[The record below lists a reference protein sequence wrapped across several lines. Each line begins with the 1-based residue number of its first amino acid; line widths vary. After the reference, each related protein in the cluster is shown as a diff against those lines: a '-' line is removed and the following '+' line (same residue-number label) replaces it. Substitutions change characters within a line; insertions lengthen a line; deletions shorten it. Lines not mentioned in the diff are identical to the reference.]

1 MECLFYLRNMDV
13 LGNERLAST
22 LRMIRLCAYESV
34 HRYLLR
40 LLDLWWVP
48 GGAVTMR
55 RAIAKS
61 NTRARAQTQRP
72 AQRNLFIDVSII
84 AISDAGTGIQRVVR
98 SIAQHLLADPPA
110 GMTVHLVR
118 ATRKQPYRYA
128 RQYQARL
135 TGQTGLGDE
144 SLLDVQR
151 GDVFL
156 GLDLA
161 GRPLVMRQKELRR
174 WRELGVSCAF
184 VVYDLLP
191 AAHPE
196 WFTPVAAKSYR
207 RWLET
212 LVMHADALFCISQS
226 VAGEIDTWL
235 QDKFSLEHNEVHID
249 WFHLGAD
256 FNATEPTAIAAP
268 KSADVVAAT
277 EASRL
282 VLMVGTVEPRK
293 GHAEMLTAFESAWR
307 DGINV
312 TLVIVGKAGW
322 RVDDL
327 IERIKYLQGV
337 TDKLVWI
344 ADASDSDLT
353 ALYER
358 ADGLIMASKAEG
370 FGLPI
375 IEAALRDI
383 PLFLRDIPVFREVA
397 HEHATYFRGESPAE
411 VASSLEHWLRDLE
424 RDRAVRS
431 GNMATLTWEQ
441 SAHRLGE
448 LVARLE

>member
-1 MECLFYLRNMDV
+1 MDV
-13 LGNERLAST
+13 LGNEGLAGA
-22 LRMIRLCAYESV
+22 LRQVRLCVYESV
-34 HRYLLR
+34 HRFLLR

-48 GGAVTMR
+48 GGAATMR
-55 RAIAKS
+55 RAIARS
-61 NTRARAQTQRP
+61 NARPQAKVQQS
-72 AQRNLFIDVSII
+72 AQRSLFIDVSII
-84 AISDAGTGIQRVVR
+84 ALNDAGTGIQRVVR

-118 ATRKQPYRYA
+118 ATRKKPYRYA
-128 RQYQARL
+128 TQYQARL
-135 TGQTGLGDE
+135 TGQSGLGE
-144 SLLDVQR
+144 ERPLEVRR

-161 GRPLVMRQKELRR
+161 SRPLVMRQKELRH
-174 WRELGVSCAF
+174 WRELGASCAF

-191 AAHPE
+191 AARPE
-196 WFTPVAAKSYR
+196 WFTPIAAKSYR
-207 RWLET
+207 RWLEL
-212 LVMHADALFCISQS
+212 LVMHADALFCISKS

-235 QDKFSLEHNEVHID
+235 QDKFGLEHNEIHVD

-256 FNATEPTAIAAP
+256 FNASESAAIGAPASAA
-268 KSADVVAAT
+268 AVVAT
-277 EASRL
+277 RASRL

-307 DGINV
+307 NGINV

-322 RVDDL
+322 RVDGL
-327 IERIKYLQGV
+327 VERLKYLQST
-337 TDKLVWI
+337 TDNLVWL
-344 ADASDSDLT
+344 ADASDSDLM

-358 ADGLIMASKAEG
+358 ADGLIMASEAEG

-383 PLFLRDIPVFREVA
+383 PLFLRDLPVFREVA
-397 HEHATYFRGESPAE
+397 NEHATYFSGHVPAE
-411 VASSLEHWLRDLE
+411 IAASLEHWLRDIE

-448 LVARLE
+448 LVETLA

>member
-1 MECLFYLRNMDV
+1 MDV
-13 LGNERLAST
+13 LGNEGLAGAW
-22 LRMIRLCAYESV
+22 RKMRLCVYESV
-34 HRYLLR
+34 HRSLLR
-40 LLDLWWVP
+40 WLDRWWVP

-55 RAIAKS
+55 RAIAES
-61 NTRARAQTQRP
+61 NARPQAQAQWP

-84 AISDAGTGIQRVVR
+84 AVNDAGTGIQRVVR
-98 SIAQHLLADPPA
+98 SIAQCLLANPPA

-128 RQYQARL
+128 TQYQARL
-135 TGQTGLGDE
+135 TGQDGAGDE
-144 SLLDVQR
+144 RLLEVRR

-161 GRPLVMRQKELRR
+161 SRPLVMRQKELRR
-174 WRELGVSCAF
+174 WREVGASCAF

-196 WFTPVAAKSYR
+196 WFTPVASKSYR
-207 RWLET
+207 RWLDL
-212 LVMHADALFCISQS
+212 LVMHADALFCISKS
-226 VAGEIDTWL
+226 VAGEVDTWL
-235 QDKFSLEHNEVHID
+235 QDKFGLEHNEIRVD

-256 FNATEPTAIAAP
+256 FNASEPAAIGEPQSAGALAA
-268 KSADVVAAT
+268 VR
-277 EASRL
+277 ASRL

-322 RVDDL
+322 RVDAL
-327 IERIKYLQGV
+327 VERLKNLQGA
-337 TDKLVWI
+337 TDNLVWLT
-344 ADASDSDLT
+344 DASDGDLT

-358 ADGLIMASKAEG
+358 ADGLIMASEAEG

-397 HEHATYFRGESPAE
+397 HEHATYFRGDSPAE
-411 VASSLEHWLRDLE
+411 VAASLERWLRDLE
-424 RDRAVRS
+424 CDRAVGS
-431 GNMATLTWEQ
+431 GNMVTLTWEQ
-441 SAHRLGE
+441 SAHRLGK
-448 LVARLE
+448 LVEALA